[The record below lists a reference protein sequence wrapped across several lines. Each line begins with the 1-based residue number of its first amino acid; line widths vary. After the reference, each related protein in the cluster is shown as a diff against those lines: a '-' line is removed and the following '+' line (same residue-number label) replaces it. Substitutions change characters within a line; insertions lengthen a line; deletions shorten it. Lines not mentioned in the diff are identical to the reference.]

1 MRGKSYPERAL
12 AAYYREL
19 ARKKPAS
26 LPLDDLPSRACA
38 ATIDERAYVM
48 VCNGSR
54 MLVVYRIKPECPIRR
69 LQRWPTELD
78 LRP

>member
-54 MLVVYRIKPECPIRR
+54 MLVVYRIKPDGPMRR

>member
-26 LPLDDLPSRACA
+26 LPLDDLPSRSCA
-38 ATIDERAYVM
+38 ATIDERAYVI

-54 MLVVYRIKPECPIRR
+54 IRAVYRIKPDSPLRR
-69 LQRWPTELD
+69 LQCWPTELD